1 MNLKLTLNYVM
12 NFGKYK
18 GETINNIIYNEENPS
33 YVSNF
38 LVAKLGYTIDK
49 AVCRALE
56 DKSHEQYLDALG
68 HEMLLECSVMSGD

>member
-12 NFGKYK
+12 NFGKYSGK
-18 GETINNIIYNEENPS
+18 TINDIIFNEENPS

-49 AVCRALE
+49 AVCMALE
-56 DKSHEQYLDALG
+56 DKAHEQYLDSLG
-68 HEMLLECSVMSGD
+68 HGMYLECSVMSGD